1 MGTFLSLLKEGKTKE
16 AWQMYGGF
24 IYLSPGEF
32 SQLQERL
39 LQEQLELAA
48 PCGLARKLA
57 GGNLPKNTRDFRRHF
72 PLTTYEDYAPFL
84 SEKREDLLPAR
95 PELWICTSGKA
106 GKYDRK
112 WAPYTT
118 SMVTAHAKNFL
129 AAIIFSVSSRE
140 GAFTLRENCKF
151 LYGMAPPPY
160 LTGMV
165 PYGLKREF
173 PFEYLPPLQEAE
185 KMSFEDRNKEGFR
198 LGLIK
203 GVDLFFGLSSVLVR
217 IGEEFT
223 GKKPEKT
230 VKPGRFN
237 LLAWSRL
244 ARGMAKSR
252 LNSRSILPKDV
263 WNLKGIICA
272 GTDTAFYKDRIEHY
286 WGKKPVEI
294 YGGTE
299 IGIAATQTW
308 DHEGMV
314 LFPDANFWEFI
325 PEEEY
330 FKERKNPGY
339 APQTVLADELEPGKR
354 YEIVV
359 TNFRGGAFLR
369 YRVGDFIKVLALKN
383 ERLGIDLPQI
393 IYEDRADDVID
404 LAGFTRITER
414 TLWDALKK
422 AGITHGNW
430 VAKKSFSGEHPVIEL
445 HLELP
450 LSEKAAEFEQKI
462 HQALRQVDTD
472 YHDLEEILG
481 YRPVKIAPVPEGF
494 FKACRERQRAASA
507 GDRLPE
513 HFSRINP
520 PDGLFKELAVFRAQK
535 QLEGGQRRS

>member
-1 MGTFLSLLKEGKTKE
+1 VSRILSLLKEGKKKE
-16 AWQMYGGF
+16 AWQMYCGF
-24 IYLSPGEF
+24 IRLSTAAF
-32 SQLQERL
+32 MQVQERL
-39 LQEQLELAA
+39 LKEQLELAA
-48 PCGLARKLA
+48 PSGLARKLA
-57 GGNLPKNTRDFRRHF
+57 GGDLPKNVHDFRRHF

-95 PELWICTSGKA
+95 PELWICTTGKP

-112 WAPYTT
+112 WAPYSP
-118 SMVTAHAKNFL
+118 SMVAAHAKNFM
-129 AAIIFSVSSRE
+129 AAIIFSVAARE
-140 GAFTLRENCKF
+140 EEFTLKENFRF

-165 PYGLKREF
+165 PYGLKNEF
-173 PFEYLPPLQEAE
+173 PFEYLPPLAEAE
-185 KMSFEDRNKEGFR
+185 KMTFEERNKEGFR
-198 LGLIK
+198 LGLTK

-223 GKKPEKT
+223 GRKPEKT
-230 VKPGRFN
+230 VKPGRFG

-244 ARGMAKSR
+244 LRGLVKSR

-272 GTDTAFYKDRIEHY
+272 GTDTAFYKERIEHY

-314 LFPDANFWEFI
+314 LFPDANYWEFI

-330 FKERKNPGY
+330 FKTRKNPVY
-339 APQTVLADELEPGKR
+339 VPQTVLTNELEPGKR

-414 TLWDALKK
+414 ALWDALKK

-430 VAKKSFSGEHPVIEL
+430 VAKKSFPKDHPVIEL
-445 HLELP
+445 YLGTNP
-450 LSEKAAEFEQKI
+450 SGKAGEVEESI
-462 HQALRQVDTD
+462 HQALRQVDAD

-481 YRPVKIAPVPEGF
+481 YRPVKVVLVPEGF
-494 FKACRERQRAASA
+494 FKTCRQRQKAASK
-507 GDRLPE
+507 DRFPE
-513 HFSRINP
+513 NFSRINP
-520 PDGLFKELAVFRAQK
+520 PDELFEELTAFKAQK
-535 QLEGGQRRS
+535 REEEGQPRS

>member
-1 MGTFLSLLKEGKTKE
+1 
-16 AWQMYGGF
+16 
-24 IYLSPGEF
+24 
-32 SQLQERL
+32 
-39 LQEQLELAA
+39 
-48 PCGLARKLA
+48 
-57 GGNLPKNTRDFRRHF
+57 
-72 PLTTYEDYAPFL
+72 
-84 SEKREDLLPAR
+84 
-95 PELWICTSGKA
+95 
-106 GKYDRK
+106 
-112 WAPYTT
+112 
-118 SMVTAHAKNFL
+118 
-129 AAIIFSVSSRE
+129 
-140 GAFTLRENCKF
+140 
-151 LYGMAPPPY
+151 
-160 LTGMV
+160 
-165 PYGLKREF
+165 
-173 PFEYLPPLQEAE
+173 
-185 KMSFEDRNKEGFR
+185 
-198 LGLIK
+198 
-203 GVDLFFGLSSVLVR
+203 FFGLSSVLVR

-223 GKKPEKT
+223 GRKPEKT
-230 VKPGRFN
+230 VKPGRFG

-244 ARGMAKSR
+244 LRGLAKSR

-272 GTDTAFYKDRIEHY
+272 GTDTAFYKERIEHY

-314 LFPDANFWEFI
+314 LFPDANYWEFI

-330 FKERKNPGY
+330 FKTRKNPVY
-339 APQTVLADELEPGKR
+339 VPQTVLTNELEPGKR

-430 VAKKSFSGEHPVIEL
+430 VAKKSFPKDHPVIEL
-445 HLELP
+445 YLETNP
-450 LSEKAAEFEQKI
+450 SGKAGEVEESI
-462 HQALRQVDTD
+462 HQALRQVDAD

-481 YRPVKIAPVPEGF
+481 YRPVKVVPVPEGF

-535 QLEGGQRRS
+535 QIEGGQRRS